1 MKDFL
6 RLAFA
11 WAILLSLVQQGP
23 LAQYTPTDTKGTSKI
38 TGKVLDAEGKQ
49 VLGARMLAY
58 HLSSEQLFTSEPTG
72 KNGECLIEGLPY
84 GYYDLA
90 IETPDGLFV
99 ANRVINLAPAG
110 TAAVMFTVV
119 PYQPSTAPSARKH
132 PGSDREP
139 YGLAK
144 LSRKPKGREFWRSP
158 KGVAIIA
165 GIGGAGLLAIAI
177 GSDSETV
184 ATQF

>member
-1 MKDFL
+1 MRKFL

-11 WAILLSLVQQGP
+11 WAVLLSLVQQPG
-23 LAQYTPTDTKGTSKI
+23 LAQYTRTDVENTAKI
-38 TGKVLDAEGKQ
+38 AGKVLDAQGKQ
-49 VLGARMLAY
+49 VPGARMLAY
-58 HLSSEQLFTSEPTG
+58 HLSSEQLFTSEPTE
-72 KNGECLIEGLPY
+72 KNGECRIEGLPY

-110 TAAVMFTVV
+110 TAAVILTVV
-119 PYQPSTAPSARKH
+119 PYQPATASAARKH
-132 PGSDREP
+132 PGSDQEP
-139 YGLAK
+139 LGQAE

-165 GIGGAGLLAIAI
+165 GIGGAGLLAIAL